1 MNKLFVMQRH
11 CPNDNLQID
20 KAGKGMDRERRSH
33 DNQEVAFHKVCLHA
47 IEESLGQVFSEE
59 NDIWLY
65 ECTTSAFGYHHFSL
79 VSNLF
84 CKGFLLYASCHICIL
99 HMEY

>member
-1 MNKLFVMQRH
+1 MNILFVMQRH
-11 CPNDNLQID
+11 CFITNDNLQID
-20 KAGKGMDRERRSH
+20 KAGKRMDGERRSH
-33 DNQEVAFHKVCLHA
+33 DNQEVAFPKVCLHA
-47 IEESLGQVFSEE
+47 FEESLGQVFSEE

-84 CKGFLLYASCHICIL
+84 CKGFLLYASCPISF
-99 HMEY
+99 